1 MMNLRCASYNS
12 LYSQKTNS
20 WCIWICRTS
29 QDVRT
34 IVSSRWQCL
43 EWHCV
48 SPTVNTRA
56 CKAIVM
62 QQCLGLPASIPL
74 CYIQT
79 LPVSIQIEFG
89 HLISSPGKKCFYKV
103 NNRQSERKRERW
115 NDTREKISAVQSNQ
129 YPLFSYVGVTVY
141 YCISRARAQTHT
153 YGDT

>member
-1 MMNLRCASYNS
+1 MQVTTPYIVRKPIHVVYEF
-12 LYSQKTNS
+12 
-20 WCIWICRTS
+20 CRTS

-48 SPTVNTRA
+48 SPTVSTRA

-103 NNRQSERKRERW
+103 NNRQSERERERDETIQGRKFLQFRAINIHFSLMW
-115 NDTREKISAVQSNQ
+115 ELL
-129 YPLFSYVGVTVY
+129 YPTV
-141 YCISRARAQTHT
+141 SHGLARRHT